1 MVYIGRA
8 TNNSPRT
15 KILLGWFFH
24 IYIDAKPVS
33 VWVKLIYT
41 YKDTPEA
48 SIYSCSK
55 GDWIHQLLKQGIF
68 AGVNTRIYLFESGVL
83 QFGGGMVVD
92 LLTEVLV
99 T

>member
-1 MVYIGRA
+1 M
-8 TNNSPRT
+8 
-15 KILLGWFFH
+15 
-24 IYIDAKPVS
+24 
-33 VWVKLIYT
+33 
-41 YKDTPEA
+41 
-48 SIYSCSK
+48 
-55 GDWIHQLLKQGIF
+55 HQLLKQGIF